1 MSITTTSFLSAPV
14 QTSFSYK
21 LLSVAVP
28 YMIHNI
34 PAEMKRMPKNGGRF
48 LRFRRYNPLST
59 ALVPLG
65 NSGICPVGQIAS
77 AINIDAEAKFY
88 GTFVT
93 LNEQVTLQAQDPVLN
108 EMTIRLGVSLR
119 ETEDTL
125 MRDKLK
131 ASANFVNCIGGSNGD
146 SPTEITRSDVDYVIR
161 TLRNA
166 SAMSFVTGIPGENK
180 FGSAP
185 VRDAYF
191 GLGHTNL
198 IGQLDAVNGFVQKW
212 SYKLC
217 SFKTV
222 DNYQGSLKAA

>member
-1 MSITTTSFLSAPV
+1 M
-14 QTSFSYK
+14 
-21 LLSVAVP
+21 
-28 YMIHNI
+28 
-34 PAEMKRMPKNGGRF
+34 
-48 LRFRRYNPLST
+48 
-59 ALVPLG
+59 
-65 NSGICPVGQIAS
+65 
-77 AINIDAEAKFY
+77 
-88 GTFVT
+88 
-93 LNEQVTLQAQDPVLN
+93 
-108 EMTIRLGVSLR
+108 
-119 ETEDTL
+119 
-125 MRDKLK
+125 
-131 ASANFVNCIGGSNGD
+131 D

-198 IGQLDAVNGFVQKW
+198 IGQLDAVNGFIQKW